1 MAFRDDL
8 LLLQRDAHIAKAKR
22 TLVLGWVLI
31 GLAIGLGI
39 TPLHLMLTGE
49 NTSAVLVVLESTTE
63 RGLFGETKRIYPHVK
78 FTTPSG
84 NTVVFKDRF
93 SDEQP
98 PWEVGDKINV
108 LYFPDAP
115 QEAMIDRWVRNFS
128 PSDRWPLN
136 GAILSLIFDC
146 LVKHRLLKESVDHH
160 ISLPLTG
167 RAIRV
172 HWN

>member
-63 RGLFGETKRIYPHVK
+63 RGLFGETKRVYPHVK

-115 QEAMIDRWVRNFS
+115 QEAMIDRGVRNFS
-128 PSDRWPLN
+128 WS
-136 GAILSLIFDC
+136 AVALSAALVC
-146 LVKHRLLKESVDHH
+146 LLAGFRRLYSERKKYRHALQAVDNES
-160 ISLPLTG
+160 SE
-167 RAIRV
+167 
-172 HWN
+172 